1 MSSFVLYMIGV
12 IIVVAALSYGAR
24 LLGLNSTWISIL
36 ALAIIGLGLMA
47 GVVKTR
53 RRDPAQDN

>member
-12 IIVVAALSYGAR
+12 IIVVAALSYGAS
-24 LLGLNSTWISIL
+24 LLGLSSTWITIL
-36 ALAIIGLGLMA
+36 ALAIIGLGVMA
-47 GVVKTR
+47 GVAKTR

>member
-24 LLGLNSTWISIL
+24 LLGLSSTWIGIL
-36 ALAIIGLGLMA
+36 ALAIIGLGMMA
-47 GVVKTR
+47 GVAKTR

>member
-12 IIVVAALSYGAR
+12 IIVVGALSYGAR
-24 LLGLNSTWISIL
+24 LLGLNSTWIGIV

-47 GVVKTR
+47 GVAKTR
-53 RRDPAQDN
+53 RRDPA

>member
-12 IIVVAALSYGAR
+12 IIVVGALSYGAR
-24 LLGLNSTWISIL
+24 LLGLSSTWISIL
-36 ALAIIGLGLMA
+36 ALAIIGIGLMA
-47 GVVKTR
+47 GVTKTR

>member
-12 IIVVAALSYGAR
+12 VIVVAALSYGAS
-24 LLGLNSTWISIL
+24 LLGLSSTWIGIL
-36 ALAIIGLGLMA
+36 AFAIIGLGVMA
-47 GVVKTR
+47 GVAKTR

>member
-47 GVVKTR
+47 GVAKTR